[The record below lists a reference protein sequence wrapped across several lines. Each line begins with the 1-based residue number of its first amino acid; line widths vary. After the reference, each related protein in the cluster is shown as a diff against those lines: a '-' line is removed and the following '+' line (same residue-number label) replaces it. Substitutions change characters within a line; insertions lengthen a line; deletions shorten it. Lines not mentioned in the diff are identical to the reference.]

1 MALTAVQMTARE
13 NRITASFLPA
23 LMAGDE
29 AKILNEW
36 RRIVDDP
43 AYEPEDLSDK
53 WPVQFGSFIEPFA
66 LDWHQR
72 RTGNALTRRG
82 ENVTHPD
89 RPHVCCTLDAWRPSD
104 NTVIDCK
111 AIGQWRRL
119 DAALPY
125 YAPQMVCQRAC
136 VGAEKASLL
145 VVHGGGEPVEYP
157 VELSPEYEAAVWQ
170 RVDEFW
176 RCVET
181 LTPPV
186 AMVPVAAPV
195 PPERWRTVDLNA
207 VPTVDD
213 PWPNWA
219 HSMQPSLDK
228 WAETNAAAK
237 ANAKATKA
245 IRDLLPDD
253 VGLVT
258 YTDVKV
264 SRAKNGA
271 VTIKEI

>member
-23 LMAGDE
+23 LMAGDG

-66 LDWHQR
+66 LDWHER
-72 RTGNALTRRG
+72 KTGHTLDHRG
-82 ENVTHPD
+82 EVVTHPD
-89 RPHVCCTLDAWRPSD
+89 RPHVCCTLDAYRGFD
-104 NTVIDCK
+104 KTVIDCK
-111 AIGQWRRL
+111 AIGQWRKL
-119 DAALPY
+119 DDALPY
-125 YAPQMVCQRAC
+125 YAAQMACQRAC

-157 VELSPEYEAAVWQ
+157 VALAPEYEAEVWQ

-186 AMVPVAAPV
+186 AMAAVAPPV
-195 PPERWRTVDLNA
+195 PPEKLRTVDLTA
-207 VPTVDD
+207 AEC
-213 PWPNWA
+213 PNWA
-219 HSMQPSLDK
+219 ADMRVHLDK
-228 WAETNAAAK
+228 WKMSVAEAK
-237 ANAKATKA
+237 KNETATKKVKE
-245 IRDLLPDD
+245 LLPDD

-258 YTDVKV
+258 WTGVKIT
-264 SRAKNGA
+264 RAKNNA
-271 VTIKEI
+271 VTIREVTK

>member
-1 MALTAVQMTARE
+1 MALTALQMEARA
-13 NRITASFLPA
+13 NRLTASFLPA

-29 AKILNEW
+29 QKILNEW

-72 RTGNALTRRG
+72 RTGQALIRRG

-104 NTVIDCK
+104 RAVVDCK
-111 AIGQWRRL
+111 AIGQWRKL
-119 DAALPY
+119 DDVIPY
-125 YAPQMVCQRAC
+125 YVPQLVVQSGCL
-136 VGAEKASLL
+136 GAEKASLL
-145 VVHGGGEPVEYP
+145 IVHGGGEPVEHP
-157 VELSPEYEAAVWQ
+157 VEWTPEYEAAVWQ
-170 RVDEFW
+170 RADEFW

-186 AMVPVAAPV
+186 AMTPVAPPV
-195 PPERWRTVDLNA
+195 PPEQWRTVDLLER
-207 VPTVDD
+207 DG
-213 PWPNWA
+213 PNWA
-219 HSMQPSLDK
+219 DDMRSHLTL
-228 WAETNAAAK
+228 WYATAAYAK
-237 ANAKATKA
+237 NNAKATKA
-245 IRDLLPDD
+245 VKDLLPDD

-258 YTDVKV
+258 WDGVKV

-271 VTIKEI
+271 VTIRESDR

>member
-1 MALTAVQMTARE
+1 MALTALKMTARE
-13 NRITASFLPA
+13 NRVTASFLPK

-29 AKILNEW
+29 AAILNEW

-53 WPVQFGSFIEPFA
+53 WAVQFGSFIESFA
-66 LDWHQR
+66 LDWHAR
-72 RTGNALTRRG
+72 KAGNTLIRRG
-82 ENVTHPD
+82 EVVTHPE
-89 RPHVCCTLDAWRPSD
+89 RPHVCCTLDAFRPFD
-104 NTVIDCK
+104 NTVIDVK
-111 AIGQWRRL
+111 AIGQWRKL
-119 DAALPY
+119 DDALPY
-125 YAPQMVCQRAC
+125 YAPQMACQRAC

-186 AMVPVAAPV
+186 AMAGVAPPV
-195 PPERWRTVDLNA
+195 PPERWRTVDIDWLIESKA
-207 VPTVDD
+207 EM
-213 PWPNWA
+213 PNWA
-219 HSMQPSLDK
+219 HAIQADVSQWQSTARQAK
-228 WAETNAAAK
+228 VNASAAK
-237 ANAKATKA
+237 AIKE
-245 IRDLLPDD
+245 LLPDD

-258 YTDVKV
+258 YLGVKI

-271 VTIKEI
+271 VTIKEA

>member
-1 MALTAVQMTARE
+1 MALTAIQMTARE
-13 NRITASFLPA
+13 NRVTASFLPA

-43 AYEPEDLSDK
+43 AYEPEYLSDK

-66 LDWHQR
+66 LDWHQK
-72 RTGNALTRRG
+72 RTGQALIRRG
-82 ENVTHPD
+82 ENVTHPE

-104 NTVIDCK
+104 RAVVDCK
-111 AIGQWRRL
+111 AIGQWRKL
-119 DAALPY
+119 DEVIPY
-125 YAPQMVCQRAC
+125 YVPQLVVQRAC
-136 VGAEKASLL
+136 LGAEKASLL
-145 VVHGGGEPVEYP
+145 IVHAGGEPVEHP
-157 VELSPEYEAAVWQ
+157 VEWAPEYEAAVWQ

-186 AMVPVAAPV
+186 AMAPVAAPA
-195 PPERWRTVDLNA
+195 PPEQWRSIDLDA
-207 VPTVDD
+207 SGDA
-213 PWPNWA
+213 PNWGA
-219 HSMQPSLDK
+219 DMRSHLDR
-228 WAETNAAAK
+228 WAVTAVQAK
-237 ANAKATKA
+237 ENAKATKA
-245 IRDLLPDD
+245 VKELLPED

-258 YTDVKV
+258 CDGVKV

-271 VTIKEI
+271 VSIKETKS